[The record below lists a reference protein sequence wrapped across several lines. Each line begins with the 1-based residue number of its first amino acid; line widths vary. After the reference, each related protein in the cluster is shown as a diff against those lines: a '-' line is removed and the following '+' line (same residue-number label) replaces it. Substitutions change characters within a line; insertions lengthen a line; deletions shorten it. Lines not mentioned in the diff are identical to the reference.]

1 MHAWWSELR
10 SRALLQAIEAAP
22 GTVEHA
28 TRARRR
34 VIPRPV
40 RRPHTTVRL
49 RIAFI
54 TGLSCAASVT
64 HQNFGA
70 ASTFRMFHGTWCGFD
85 RRSSARDR
93 TSDYMHAFSISDDL
107 IP

>member
-1 MHAWWSELR
+1 MHVVR
-10 SRALLQAIEAAP
+10 SPVARAAVAIEAAP

-28 TRARRR
+28 TRARKR

-54 TGLSCAASVT
+54 TGLSCAASVNPARARAADAFFTLKQPILT
-64 HQNFGA
+64 HLERI
-70 ASTFRMFHGTWCGFD
+70 T
-85 RRSSARDR
+85 SAC
-93 TSDYMHAFSISDDL
+93 MH
-107 IP
+107 